1 MYMEV
6 TKNAEYG
13 RLNSLINLWGLICFL
28 WRRRWKRK
36 APNKC
41 VDSDLMLALLISGFM
56 LFVSEDSLT
65 ISWILIPEWLPRYF
79 HRNDGNRKQA
89 ASSSRKNG
97 THWTSM
103 NYYKLIRAIM
113 CLIIRYSPASLI
125 GVGKS
130 GDVLS
135 NRDII
140 CFWAPAIVLRVLFPR
155 SA

>member
-13 RLNSLINLWGLICFL
+13 RLNNRINLWGRICFL

-41 VDSDLMLALLISGFM
+41 VDSDLILALLISGLM
-56 LFVSEDSLT
+56 LFVSEDNLI
-65 ISWILIPEWLPRYF
+65 ISWILIPEWLPKYF

-103 NYYKLIRAIM
+103 TYKLIGVIM
-113 CLIIRYSPASLI
+113 CLIIWYPPASLI
-125 GVGKS
+125 RVGKS

-140 CFWAPAIVLRVLFPR
+140 CFWAPAIVLCVLFPR